1 MNVRTAVADALIEAL
16 PATFLV
22 RGYPFEPDAVTRPT
36 VMVWQSTIERYPQ
49 ITLDRLVV
57 TVELWVLVGSED
69 PSKADDALDDA
80 VTEVIEALHPITW
93 LNWTIA
99 ERGVLIEKFHGY
111 RITAQAIAKIG
122 D

>member
-1 MNVRTAVADALIEAL
+1 
-16 PATFLV
+16 
-22 RGYPFEPDAVTRPT
+22 
-36 VMVWQSTIERYPQ
+36 MVWQSTIERYPQ

-93 LNWTIA
+93 LNWTVA